1 MKKRTIFEICRF
13 SVIIIL
19 IFASAFAALY
29 ISPITLGIAIAFPIM
44 IAAVLIA
51 DMEDNKKNNKN
62 QVQ

>member
-62 QVQ
+62 

>member
-29 ISPITLGIAIAFPIM
+29 ISPINLGIAIAFPIM
-44 IAAVLIA
+44 IAAVLVA
-51 DMEDNKKNNKN
+51 DKEVDKKNKED
-62 QVQ
+62 